1 MPTHSTPSDLKLY
14 ARLLGFVTPYWRAF
28 AAALFSMIALAA
40 TAPLIAALLQP
51 VLDGAFI
58 ARDPETIRRIPLF
71 VVAVFIVRAAA
82 SYGSVVALQWVAN
95 RVVMDLRAVLFGKLL
110 SFSSSYHDSH
120 TAGSVISKFT
130 YDVMQIKQ
138 AATEAVTVIF
148 RDSLYVAGLLA
159 WMFWINWQMSV
170 IAMVSG
176 PFIAWVVVRVRGR
189 LRAMNRRVQESMGD
203 IHHALG
209 EVIHGHRIV
218 KLFGGQQQEQER
230 FGAIINA
237 NRRFSMKAV
246 VAAAASSPGVELIT
260 AIALALLIWIAGRH
274 AVAGEMS
281 VGYFAS
287 FFGAVALLL
296 PPLKRL
302 VRINEIIQRG
312 LAACESVFGFLD
324 EPPEEGA
331 GELETGR
338 PAGDVRI
345 ERLEFGYDRGAE
357 PALSGVGLH
366 IRAGETVAI
375 VGVSG
380 SGKTTLAH
388 LLPRFY
394 NAPPGSIFIG
404 GQDIGSMSLS
414 GLRAAISLVS
424 QDIVL
429 FNDSVRNNIAYGAR
443 RQATDAEV
451 AAAAAA
457 ANATTFIRALP
468 QGFDTPIGERG
479 SRLSG
484 GQRQRVAL
492 ARALLKDAPILI
504 LDEATSALDSESERE
519 IQAALEN
526 IRGRRTVIII
536 AHRLSTI
543 ESADRIIVL
552 DRGRVVQTGTHA
564 ELIGNQG
571 VYARLHQRSG

>member
-1 MPTHSTPSDLKLY
+1 
-14 ARLLGFVTPYWRAF
+14 V
-28 AAALFSMIALAA
+28 
-40 TAPLIAALLQP
+40 
-51 VLDGAFI
+51 
-58 ARDPETIRRIPLF
+58 
-71 VVAVFIVRAAA
+71 
-82 SYGSVVALQWVAN
+82 
-95 RVVMDLRAVLFGKLL
+95 
-110 SFSSSYHDSH
+110 
-120 TAGSVISKFT
+120 
-130 YDVMQIKQ
+130 
-138 AATEAVTVIF
+138 
-148 RDSLYVAGLLA
+148 
-159 WMFWINWQMSV
+159 
-170 IAMVSG
+170 VSG

-189 LRAMNRRVQESMGD
+189 LRSMNRRVQESMGD

-218 KLFGGQQQEQER
+218 KLFGGAQQEQER

-260 AIALALLIWIAGRH
+260 AIALALLIWIAGRQ
-274 AVAGEMS
+274 ALAGEMS

-312 LAACESVFGFLD
+312 LAACESVFAFLD
-324 EPPEEGA
+324 EPPEEEGA
-331 GELETGR
+331 DTAAGVPG
-338 PAGDVRI
+338 GDVRI
-345 ERLEFGYDRGAE
+345 EALEFGYASGAA

-366 IRAGETVAI
+366 IRSGETVAV
-375 VGVSG
+375 VGASG

-394 NAPPGSIFIG
+394 DVPRGTIFIG
-404 GQDIGSMSLS
+404 GQDIATLPLS
-414 GLRAAISLVS
+414 SLRAAISLVS

-429 FNDSVRNNIAYGAR
+429 FNDTVRNNIAYGAR
-443 RQATDAEV
+443 RGATDAEI
-451 AAAAAA
+451 AAAADA
-457 ANATTFIRALP
+457 ANATGFIRALP

-492 ARALLKDAPILI
+492 ARAILKDAPILI
-504 LDEATSALDSESERE
+504 LDEATSALDAESERE
-519 IQAALEN
+519 IQAALEK

-552 DRGRVVQTGTHA
+552 DRGRVVQAGTHA
-564 ELIGNQG
+564 ELIGDQG
-571 VYARLHQRSG
+571 AYARLHQRSG

>member
-1 MPTHSTPSDLKLY
+1 MSKHATPSDLKLY
-14 ARLLGFVTPYWRAF
+14 KRLLGFVVPYWRMF
-28 AAALFSMIALAA
+28 AAALLSMIVLAGS
-40 TAPLIAALLQP
+40 APLIAALLQP

-58 ARDPETIRRIPLF
+58 ARDPETIRRIPLL
-71 VVAVFIVRAAA
+71 VVALFTVRAAA
-82 SYGSVVALQWVAN
+82 SYVSVVALHWVAN
-95 RVVMDLRAVLFGKLL
+95 RVVMDLRSALFGRLL
-110 SFSSSYHDSH
+110 SFPSSYHDTH
-120 TAGSVISKFT
+120 TAGGVISKFT
-130 YDVMQIKQ
+130 YDVTQMKQ
-138 AATEAVTVIF
+138 ASTEAVTVLF

-170 IAMVSG
+170 IAMISG

-189 LRAMNRRVQESMGD
+189 LRAMNRRVQDSMGE

-260 AIALALLIWIAGRH
+260 AVALALLIWIAGRQ

-287 FFGAVALLL
+287 FFGAIALLL

-312 LAACESVFGFLD
+312 LAACESVFAFLD
-324 EPPEEGA
+324 EPAEPEA
-331 GELETGR
+331 GEGDIAKLG
-338 PAGDVRI
+338 GDVRI
-345 ERLEFGYDRGAE
+345 EKLGFGYGRGAD
-357 PALSGVGLH
+357 PALEDVSVH

-375 VGVSG
+375 VGASG

-394 NAPPGSIFIG
+394 DAPPGTIAIG
-404 GQDIGSMSLS
+404 GRDIASLPLS
-414 GLRAAISLVS
+414 SLRGAISLVS

-443 RQATDAEV
+443 RGATDGEI
-451 AAAAAA
+451 AAAAEA
-457 ANATTFIRALP
+457 ANATGFIRALP
-468 QGFDTPIGERG
+468 QGFDTSIGERG

-519 IQAALEN
+519 IQAALEK

-536 AHRLSTI
+536 AHRMSTI

-571 VYARLHQRSG
+571 AYARLHQRSG

>member
-1 MPTHSTPSDLKLY
+1 MPTHATPSDLKLY
-14 ARLLGFVTPYWRAF
+14 ARLLGFVVPYWRVF
-28 AAALFSMIALAA
+28 LAALAAMIVLAA
-40 TAPLIAALLQP
+40 TAPVIAALLQP

-58 ARDPETIRRIPLF
+58 ARDPDAIRRVPLLII
-71 VVAVFIVRAAA
+71 AVFTVRAVA
-82 SYGSVVALQWVAN
+82 SYVSVVSLHWVAN
-95 RVVMDLRAVLFGKLL
+95 RVVMDLRAALFGKLL
-110 SFSSSYHDSH
+110 SFPSSYHDSH
-120 TAGSVISKFT
+120 TTGSVISKFT
-130 YDVMQIKQ
+130 YDVTQIKQ
-138 AATEAVTVIF
+138 ASTEAVTVLF

-170 IAMVSG
+170 IAVVSG

-189 LRAMNRRVQESMGD
+189 LRSMNRRVQESMGD

-218 KLFGGQQQEQER
+218 KLFGGAQQEQER

-260 AIALALLIWIAGRH
+260 AVALALLIWIAGRQ

-312 LAACESVFGFLD
+312 LAACESVFAFLD
-324 EPPEEGA
+324 EPPEEEGA
-331 GELETGR
+331 DTAAGVPG
-338 PAGDVRI
+338 GDVRI
-345 ERLEFGYDRGAE
+345 EALEFGYANGAA

-366 IRAGETVAI
+366 IRSGETVAV
-375 VGVSG
+375 VGASG

-394 NAPPGSIFIG
+394 DVPRGTIFIG
-404 GQDIGSMSLS
+404 VQDIATLPLS
-414 GLRAAISLVS
+414 SLRAAISLVS

-429 FNDSVRNNIAYGAR
+429 FNDTVRNNIAYGAR
-443 RQATDAEV
+443 RGATDAEI
-451 AAAAAA
+451 AAAADA
-457 ANATTFIRALP
+457 ANATGFIRALP

-484 GQRQRVAL
+484 GQRQRIAL

-504 LDEATSALDSESERE
+504 LDEATSALDAESERE
-519 IQAALEN
+519 IQAALEK

-552 DRGRVVQTGTHA
+552 DRGRVVQAGTHA
-564 ELIGNQG
+564 ELIGDQG
-571 VYARLHQRSG
+571 TYARLHQRSG

>member
-1 MPTHSTPSDLKLY
+1 
-14 ARLLGFVTPYWRAF
+14 
-28 AAALFSMIALAA
+28 
-40 TAPLIAALLQP
+40 
-51 VLDGAFI
+51 
-58 ARDPETIRRIPLF
+58 
-71 VVAVFIVRAAA
+71 
-82 SYGSVVALQWVAN
+82 
-95 RVVMDLRAVLFGKLL
+95 
-110 SFSSSYHDSH
+110 
-120 TAGSVISKFT
+120 
-130 YDVMQIKQ
+130 
-138 AATEAVTVIF
+138 
-148 RDSLYVAGLLA
+148 VAGLLA

-176 PFIAWVVVRVRGR
+176 PFIAFVVVRVRGR
-189 LRAMNRRVQESMGD
+189 LRAMNRRVQESMAD

-218 KLFGGQQQEQER
+218 KLFGGQQQEQDR

-237 NRRFSMKAV
+237 NRRFSMKAI

-260 AIALALLIWIAGRH
+260 AIALALLIWIAGRQ
-274 AVAGEMS
+274 ALAGEMS

-324 EPPEEGA
+324 EPPEEDA
-331 GELETGR
+331 GVAAAPR
-338 PAGDVRI
+338 PSGDVRI
-345 ERLEFGYDRGAE
+345 ERLDFGYEGTSA
-357 PALSGVGLH
+357 PALSGVSLH
-366 IRAGETVAI
+366 IRPGETVAI
-375 VGVSG
+375 VGASG

-394 NAPPGSIFIG
+394 RVPPGAVFIG
-404 GQDIGSMSLS
+404 GQDVSAMPLASLR
-414 GLRAAISLVS
+414 GAISLVS

-429 FNDSVRNNIAYGAR
+429 FNDTVRNNIAYGAR
-443 RQATDAEV
+443 RGATEPEIV
-451 AAAAAA
+451 AAAEA
-457 ANATTFIRALP
+457 ANAVEFIRALP
-468 QGFDTPIGERG
+468 QGLDTPIGERG

-484 GQRQRVAL
+484 GQRQRIAL

-519 IQAALEN
+519 IQAALDR

-552 DRGRVVQTGTHA
+552 DRGRVVQSGTHA
-564 ELIGNQG
+564 ELIGDAG
-571 VYARLHQRSG
+571 AYARLHQRSG

>member
-1 MPTHSTPSDLKLY
+1 MPAHATPSDLKLY
-14 ARLLGFVTPYWRAF
+14 TRLLGFVVQYWRVF
-28 AAALFSMIALAA
+28 ALALLAMIVLAA

-58 ARDPETIRRIPLF
+58 ARDPETIRRVPLLI
-71 VVAVFIVRAAA
+71 VAVFAVRAVA
-82 SYGSVVALQWVAN
+82 SYGSVVALHWVAN
-95 RVVMDLRAVLFGKLL
+95 RVVMDLRAALFRKLL
-110 SFSSSYHDSH
+110 TFPSSYHDSH
-120 TAGSVISKFT
+120 TTGGVISKFT
-130 YDVMQIKQ
+130 YDVLQIKQ
-138 AATEAVTVIF
+138 ASTEAVTVLF

-159 WMFWINWQMSV
+159 WMFWINWQMTV
-170 IAMVSG
+170 VAMVSG
-176 PFIAWVVVRVRGR
+176 PFIAWIVVRVRGR

-218 KLFGGQQQEQER
+218 KLFAGQQQEQER

-260 AIALALLIWIAGRH
+260 AVALALLVWIAGRQ
-274 AVAGEMS
+274 AVAGSMS

-302 VRINEIIQRG
+302 VRINEIMQRG
-312 LAACESVFGFLD
+312 LAAAESVFAFLD
-324 EPPEEGA
+324 EPQEEDAGGAEMPE
-331 GELETGR
+331 L
-338 PAGDVRI
+338 AGDIRI
-345 ERLEFGYDRGAE
+345 ERLDFGYGGDAA
-357 PALSGVGLH
+357 PALSGVSLQ
-366 IRAGETVAI
+366 IRSGETVAI
-375 VGVSG
+375 VGASG

-394 NAPPGSIFIG
+394 AVPPGVMFIG
-404 GQDIGSMSLS
+404 GSDVSSMPLAA
-414 GLRAAISLVS
+414 LRGAISLVS

-429 FNDSVRNNIAYGAR
+429 FNDTVRNNIAYGAR
-443 RQATDAEV
+443 RDAGEAEI
-451 AAAAAA
+451 AAAADA
-457 ANATTFIRALP
+457 ANATGFIRTLP

-484 GQRQRVAL
+484 GQRQRIAL

-504 LDEATSALDSESERE
+504 LDEATSALDAESERE

-564 ELIGNQG
+564 DLIGDQG
-571 VYARLHQRSG
+571 AYARLHQRSG

>member
-1 MPTHSTPSDLKLY
+1 MPAHATPSDLKLY
-14 ARLLGFVTPYWRAF
+14 ARLLGFVVPYWRVF
-28 AAALFSMIALAA
+28 ALALLAMIVLAA

-58 ARDPETIRRIPLF
+58 ARDPETIRRVPLYI
-71 VVAVFIVRAAA
+71 VAVFAVRAVA
-82 SYGSVVALQWVAN
+82 SYASVVALHSVAN
-95 RVVMDLRAVLFGKLL
+95 RVVMDLRSVLFGKLL
-110 SFSSSYHDSH
+110 SFPSSYHDSH
-120 TAGSVISKFT
+120 TTGSVISKFT
-130 YDVMQIKQ
+130 YDVTQIKQ
-138 AATEAVTVIF
+138 ASTEAITVLF

-159 WMFWINWQMSV
+159 WMFWINWQMTV
-170 IAMVSG
+170 LATVSG
-176 PFIAWVVVRVRGR
+176 PFIAWIVVRVRSR

-260 AIALALLIWIAGRH
+260 AVALALLVWIAGRQ

-312 LAACESVFGFLD
+312 LAASESVFAFLD
-324 EPPEEGA
+324 EPPEEEAGGAELPKLA
-331 GELETGR
+331 GE
-338 PAGDVRI
+338 VRV
-345 ERLEFGYDRGAE
+345 EGLDFAYGEGAA
-357 PALSGVGLH
+357 PVLSGVSLH

-375 VGVSG
+375 VGASG

-394 NAPPGSIFIG
+394 GVPPGTVYVG
-404 GQDIGSMSLS
+404 GRDVGTLPLAA
-414 GLRAAISLVS
+414 LRGAISLVS

-429 FNDSVRNNIAYGAR
+429 FNDTVRNNIAYGAR
-443 RQATDAEV
+443 RGATEAEIT
-451 AAAAAA
+451 AAAGA
-457 ANATTFIRALP
+457 ANALGFIRALP
-468 QGFDTPIGERG
+468 RGFDTPIGERG

-484 GQRQRVAL
+484 GQRQRIAL

-504 LDEATSALDSESERE
+504 LDEATSALDTESERE
-519 IQAALEN
+519 IQAALEK

-552 DRGRVVQTGTHA
+552 DRGRVVQTGKHA
-564 ELIGNQG
+564 ELIGDQG
-571 VYARLHQRSG
+571 ANARLHQRGG